1 MKHRQIKT
9 VHTSLILRWGVECYA
24 EHGGYWTHHDR
35 YNPGVLQKHK
45 FENSMSIDKSA
56 WGIRSNIHVNKILS
70 MDELVYEIVSTGIYH
85 FILLQYYNNMI
96 YPIIMITVA
105 IHFPK
110 LTF

>member
-1 MKHRQIKT
+1 MYKYKHSDFFSI
-9 VHTSLILRWGVECYA
+9 VRWGVECYA

-70 MDELVYEIVSTGIYH
+70 MDELVYEIVSTGICRFYVT
-85 FILLQYYNNMI
+85 
-96 YPIIMITVA
+96 ITIQVM
-105 IHFPK
+105 
-110 LTF
+110 